1 MKSKQISKKP
11 LVTVVVPTKNS
22 AVTLDAC
29 LESIVKQTYRHIELI
44 VVDNK
49 SSDTTKDIAKV
60 YTTSVFDKGPERS
73 AQRNFGA
80 VKGKGEVL
88 VFIDSDMILSPH
100 IVEECLEVCRDNS
113 FLQSLIIPEES
124 FGEGF
129 WAQCKRLERSFYI
142 GVEWVEAPRFFMR
155 EAFEKVHGFDEALCG
170 PEDWDFYQ
178 RVLHVYGKRSVG
190 RIHSYIYHNEGRL
203 SLLKTVKKKFYYT
216 KNIGDYKN
224 KLENK
229 ERYAQQANG
238 FIRYWVFF
246 RDPLKLF
253 RHPILG
259 VGMLFMK
266 TTEFAFGACGLMV
279 SRLT

>member
-100 IVEECLEVCRDNS
+100 IV
-113 FLQSLIIPEES
+113 
-124 FGEGF
+124 
-129 WAQCKRLERSFYI
+129 
-142 GVEWVEAPRFFMR
+142 
-155 EAFEKVHGFDEALCG
+155 
-170 PEDWDFYQ
+170 
-178 RVLHVYGKRSVG
+178 
-190 RIHSYIYHNEGRL
+190 
-203 SLLKTVKKKFYYT
+203 
-216 KNIGDYKN
+216 
-224 KLENK
+224 
-229 ERYAQQANG
+229 
-238 FIRYWVFF
+238 
-246 RDPLKLF
+246 
-253 RHPILG
+253 
-259 VGMLFMK
+259 
-266 TTEFAFGACGLMV
+266 
-279 SRLT
+279 